1 MTALLGLRVLITASD
16 GERLGELLRARGA
29 ELVLIPTIAI
39 RAIDAASLDAA
50 LDQRWDWVVVTSPN
64 GARAVVDRLA
74 ARGAQPPRAPRLE
87 GPRWA
92 AVGPRSAAALRA
104 AGIEPAIAPM
114 DGTGARL
121 AEALGLVAGKRVLLA
136 RARRASADLPRIFRA
151 RGAEVTDVPVY
162 ETVEGPESARG
173 PLAEALTRGIGAI
186 VFTSGS
192 TVRGFARLAGD
203 PARILRGTAV
213 VAIGPTTA
221 AVARTAG
228 LDPRVARARTPEAIV
243 EALESERGA
252 RVDG

>member
-1 MTALLGLRVLITASD
+1 
-16 GERLGELLRARGA
+16 
-29 ELVLIPTIAI
+29 
-39 RAIDAASLDAA
+39 
-50 LDQRWDWVVVTSPN
+50 
-64 GARAVVDRLA
+64 
-74 ARGAQPPRAPRLE
+74 
-87 GPRWA
+87 
-92 AVGPRSAAALRA
+92 
-104 AGIEPAIAPM
+104 M

-121 AEALGLVAGKRVLLA
+121 AEALGAVAGKRVLLA
-136 RARRASADLPRIFRA
+136 RARRASADLPRILRA

-203 PARILRGTAV
+203 PAHILRGTTV
-213 VAIGPTTA
+213 LAIGPTTA
-221 AVARTAG
+221 AVARLAG